1 MLFSNPVIIIYLKR
15 NSLEVYSQK
24 TRGVQARLDFPPN
37 YEKDQEIIDLEKF
50 EQLISNFLS
59 KLSLNGKKVIIVIS
73 SENLFEKTIP
83 LSDKTKEETAA
94 KKFFE
99 EIPFDLQKIAK
110 KQIRTKNGLNLI
122 AANKNF
128 YDSIVHVLQKLQV
141 EIRAAVPSTMFGITA
156 STLTSEDIKKISSN
170 PEMLKTSD
178 FLSGN
183 AQMKQADQTPSG
195 EENPQADEKKP
206 KLNPITVAGIA
217 FIVVG
222 LGIVAFLLFKQGVL
236 KQYLPFHKKPLPTL
250 APSPQE
256 STSAPVD
263 LKEQEATE
271 QAELSSKQDIT
282 IQILNGSG
290 VSGQASQVQALLEQL
305 DYSRIETGNADS
317 QDLTTTKIVY
327 KQNIAE
333 TLISE
338 IKTELGKT
346 LAEVETEETSADIG
360 FNIVI
365 TTGHSI

>member
-178 FLSGN
+178 FLSIDTQKKQDRETQPEKEN
-183 AQMKQADQTPSG
+183 LQADG
-195 EENPQADEKKP
+195 EKSKFNPA
-206 KLNPITVAGIA
+206 TVAGIA

-222 LGIVAFLLFKQGVL
+222 LGVVVFLLFKQGIL
-236 KQYLPFHKKPLPTL
+236 KQYLPFNKKPLPTL

-256 STSAPVD
+256 SKPAPVD
-263 LKEQEATE
+263 LENKEATE

-305 DYSRIETGNADS
+305 DYSQIETGNANS
-317 QDLTTTKIVY
+317 QNLTTTKIVY
-327 KQNIAE
+327 KQNVADS
-333 TLISE
+333 LISE
-338 IKTELGKT
+338 IKTELEKT
-346 LAEVETEETSADIG
+346 LANVETEQTSDDIG
-360 FNIVI
+360 FDIVI
-365 TTGHSI
+365 TTGPAG

>member
-15 NSLEVYSQK
+15 NSLEVYTQK
-24 TRGVQARLDFPPN
+24 TQGVQARLDFPPN
-37 YEKDQEIIDLEKF
+37 YEKDQEIIDIEKF
-50 EQLISNFLS
+50 DQLISNFLS

-83 LSDKTKEETAA
+83 LSDRTKEETAA

-141 EIRAAVPSTMFGITA
+141 EIKAAVPSTMFGITA
-156 STLTSEDIKKISSN
+156 STLTGEDIKKITSS

-178 FLSGN
+178 FLSSGTQKKQDEKTQPDEEN
-183 AQMKQADQTPSG
+183 LQADM
-195 EENPQADEKKP
+195 KKS
-206 KLNPITVAGIA
+206 KLNLITVAGIA

-222 LGIVAFLLFKQGVL
+222 LGVVTFLLFKQGIL
-236 KQYLPFHKKPLPTL
+236 KQYLPFNKKPLPTL

-256 STSAPVD
+256 STSATVD
-263 LKEQEATE
+263 LEDQEATE

-282 IQILNGSG
+282 IRILNGSG
-290 VSGQASQVQALLEQL
+290 VSGQASQVQALLEKL
-305 DYSRIETGNADS
+305 GYSQIETGNADS
-317 QDLTTTKIVY
+317 QNLTATKIVY
-327 KQNIAE
+327 KQNVADS
-333 TLISE
+333 LISE